1 MKKTLSLLFLLL
13 LQLSM
18 AMAQTTLGNDSYNQ
32 IDENGNIS
40 RRNGNNTTDS
50 LGSDKEIP
58 KGIYVWTVD
67 ERFGDRTP
75 APLDTMSHMFPNT
88 IFATGLRGEYNTTG
102 NLGSARQ
109 ARIFIDRKNQGQF
122 IFTQPYDYFVK
133 PVSEFHFTNTL
144 SPFTNLTYNNCG
156 NRTNGEDH
164 FQAKFGVNAGK
175 KLGVGFNFDYIYAR
189 GYYDS
194 QAASHF
200 NYTMYGSYL
209 GDRYQAHF
217 LASTNHEKVTE
228 NGGITNDD
236 YITHPEAFSDSYAE
250 NEIPT
255 MLTQNWNRNDNQ
267 HVFFTQRYSIGFN
280 RKVPMTPEEI
290 KAKKFAMESKKEADE
305 KKDKEKMEKEAAKRG
320 VKLSEKD
327 LKSKKKFAGRPDD
340 AKIAEGPAK
349 NDSIAKGGR
358 ISVDSKAVA
367 DSLIAAE
374 KKAKADTS
382 WLKNEYVPVTSFIH
396 TISFDNFRRIY
407 EAYQTPENYYL
418 DKYTVAEKLSG
429 DSIYDQTKNW
439 RLRNTLAI
447 SLLEGFNK
455 WVKTGAKIFAEHE
468 LRHFTLPDS
477 AGVRSW
483 NEHALSIG
491 AQLSKTQGKTLHY
504 NVTGQLGVAGINAG
518 EIHINGGVDLNFP
531 LFKDTMTLAASGY
544 YAHEKPSF
552 YYRHYQSRHFW
563 WDDEDMSM
571 IDHLHLQGL
580 LNYQKTR
587 TQLRFAFDELHN
599 YTYFS
604 TAYTTENDQRLYNTV
619 SVNQAS
625 SPISVFTA
633 EAQQNFT
640 FGILNWET
648 VATVQKST
656 NEDALPLP
664 LFNVYT
670 NLYLKFK
677 IAHVLKC
684 DLGGDL
690 RYFTEYDAP
699 EYVPGIG
706 QYAVQAND
714 SKVKVGNCPIINVY
728 ANFHLQH
735 TRFFVMM
742 SHINANMGKK
752 NYFFAPHYPL
762 NGSVF
767 RFGISWNFFN

>member
-1 MKKTLSLLFLLL
+1 MKKILSLLFLLAL
-13 LQLSM
+13 HFSLSM
-18 AMAQTTLGNDSYNQ
+18 AQSTRSNNSYNQ
-32 IDENGNIS
+32 INENGDIS
-40 RRNGNNTTDS
+40 RRNGRNNTDS

-88 IFATGLRGEYNTTG
+88 VFATGLRGEYNTTG

-109 ARIFIDRKNQGQF
+109 ARIFIDRRNVGQF

-164 FQAKFGVNAGK
+164 FTAKFGINAGK
-175 KLGVGFNFDYIYAR
+175 KIGVGFNFDYLYAR

-209 GDRYQAHF
+209 GERYQAHL
-217 LASTNHEKVTE
+217 LASTNYEKVTE

-236 YITHPEAFSDSYAE
+236 YITHPEAFTDNYAE

-267 HVFFTQRYSIGFN
+267 HVFFSQRYSIGFN
-280 RKVPMTPEEI
+280 RKVPMTAEEI
-290 KAKKFAMESKKEADE
+290 KAKKFAMESKKEE
-305 KKDKEKMEKEAAKRG
+305 QEQKDKAKLEKEAAKRG
-320 VKLSEKD
+320 AKLSEKE
-327 LKSKKKFAGRPDD
+327 LKNKKKFTGRPDD
-340 AKIAEGPAK
+340 AKIAEGPVK
-349 NDSIAKGGR
+349 TDSIDKGGR
-358 ISVDSKAVA
+358 INVSSKAVA

-374 KKAKADTS
+374 KKTKADTS

-396 TISFDNFRRIY
+396 TIAFDNYRRIY
-407 EAYQTPENYYL
+407 EAYQTPANYYL
-418 DKYTVAEKLSG
+418 DKYTVAEKLTG
-429 DSIYDQTKNW
+429 DSIYDKTQSWT
-439 RLRNTLAI
+439 LRNTFAI

-477 AGVRSW
+477 AGVSSW
-483 NEHALSIG
+483 NENALSVG

-504 NVTGQLGVAGINAG
+504 NVTGMLGVAGINAG
-518 EIHINGGVDLNFP
+518 EIHVNGGVDLNFP
-531 LFKDTMTLAASGY
+531 LFKDTMTLAASGF

-552 YYRHYQSRHFW
+552 YYRHYQSRHYW

-571 IDHLHLQGL
+571 VDHLHLQGL

-604 TAYTTENDQRLYNTV
+604 TGYTTENDQRLYNKV
-619 SVNQAS
+619 SVKQAG

-633 EAQQNFT
+633 EARQNLT
-640 FGILNWET
+640 FGLLNWET

-656 NEDALPLP
+656 DEDALPLP
-664 LFNVYT
+664 LLNVYT

-690 RYFTEYDAP
+690 RYFTGYNAP

-706 QYAVQAND
+706 QYGVQDND

-742 SHINANMGKK
+742 SHVNASMGKK

-762 NGSVF
+762 NGSVL

>member
-109 ARIFIDRKNQGQF
+109 ARIFIDRKDQGQF

-531 LFKDTMTLAASGY
+531 LFKDTMALAASGY

-664 LFNVYT
+664 LLNVYT

-690 RYFTEYDAP
+690 RYFTEYEAP

>member
-109 ARIFIDRKNQGQF
+109 ARIFIDRKDQGQF

-305 KKDKEKMEKEAAKRG
+305 KRDKEKMEKEAAKRG

-374 KKAKADTS
+374 KKTKADTS

-690 RYFTEYDAP
+690 RYFTEYEAP

-742 SHINANMGKK
+742 SHVNASMGKK

>member
-109 ARIFIDRKNQGQF
+109 ARIFIDRKDQGQF

-633 EAQQNFT
+633 EARQNFT
-640 FGILNWET
+640 FGLLNWET

-656 NEDALPLP
+656 DEDALPLP
-664 LFNVYT
+664 LLNVYT

-690 RYFTEYDAP
+690 RYFTEYNAP

>member
-109 ARIFIDRKNQGQF
+109 ARIFIDRKDQGQF

-236 YITHPEAFSDSYAE
+236 YITHPEAFTDNYAE

-305 KKDKEKMEKEAAKRG
+305 KRDKEKMEKEAAKRG

-690 RYFTEYDAP
+690 RYFTEYNAP

>member
-109 ARIFIDRKNQGQF
+109 ARIFIDRKDQGQF

-327 LKSKKKFAGRPDD
+327 LKSKRKFAGRPDD

-455 WVKTGAKIFAEHE
+455 WVKTGANIFAEHE

-690 RYFTEYDAP
+690 RYFTEYEAP